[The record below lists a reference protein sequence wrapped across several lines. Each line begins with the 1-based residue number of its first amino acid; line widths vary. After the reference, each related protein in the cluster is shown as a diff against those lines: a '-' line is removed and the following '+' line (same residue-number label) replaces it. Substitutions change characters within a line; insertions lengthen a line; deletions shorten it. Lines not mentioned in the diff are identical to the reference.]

1 MSGVANFF
9 KKKDR
14 LDYNRF
20 ITCPSSGS
28 RGKQYV
34 MEKGKNICPCCG
46 VDFDSDTIADP
57 DLVGH
62 TMFEYT
68 EG

>member
-9 KKKDR
+9 KRKDK

-20 ITCPSSGS
+20 VRCPLPGSS
-28 RGKQYV
+28 GKQYV
-34 MEKGKNICPCCG
+34 MEKGSHICPCCG
-46 VDFDSDTIADP
+46 E
-57 DLVGH
+57 DLEGDHKFLIGH
-62 TMFEYT
+62 QLSVYS